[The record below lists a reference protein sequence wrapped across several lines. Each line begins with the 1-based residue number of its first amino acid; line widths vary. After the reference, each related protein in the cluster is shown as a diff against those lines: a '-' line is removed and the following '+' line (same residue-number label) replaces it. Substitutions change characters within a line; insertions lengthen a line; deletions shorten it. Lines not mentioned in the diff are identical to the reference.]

1 MCCGVLR
8 GATGALW
15 ARLMVSLWF
24 GLSIVV
30 ASAHAATGA
39 TTEAKA
45 QAAPTQAIT
54 TLDPDLAQE
63 LTASQTTKRLAA
75 IQALGQSGSAA
86 AGKVLL
92 ALTEANVYVT
102 ADGQVFL
109 KTDPPVNVLTG
120 QVVTE
125 IPEAAKRVRLNNR
138 LRRALQSEVA
148 YAQLFDDQP
157 VTQLQAARQL
167 QSSPDPSRVPIL
179 QRALEASTND
189 DVRREIGVAI
199 AIASL
204 GADDVQTKLDA
215 IAQLGESGRGQFL
228 SDLQALLEPADDGS
242 FNEPESVR
250 VAAATALEKIER
262 QQTIQTWLGN
272 IFFGLSMGSVL
283 LLAALGL
290 AIIFGLM
297 GVINMAH
304 GELLMIGAYSTYLV
318 QSAVQAWWPAGI
330 DFYVLLAIPV
340 AFVITACVG
349 MVLEKTVIRWLY
361 GRPLETLLATWGV
374 SLILIQAVRSIFGA
388 QNVEVANPSWM
399 SGGWQV
405 MGDLVVSYN
414 RIYIFFFALLVVAVL
429 WLVLNHTRIGLFV
442 RAITQNRRMA
452 NCVGVPTERV
462 DMLAFGL
469 GAGIAGLGGVALSQL
484 GNVGPDLGRTYI
496 VDSFMVVVLGGVG
509 QLAGTV
515 IAALGLGA
523 LTKMIEPVSGA
534 VIAKIAILVFII
546 LFIQKRPQGIF
557 APKGRSAEA

>member
-1 MCCGVLR
+1 MR
-8 GATGALW
+8 GRLW
-15 ARLMVSLWF
+15 RWICVGLWVMMASLHVT
-24 GLSIVV
+24 I
-30 ASAHAATGA
+30 HAA
-39 TTEAKA
+39 
-45 QAAPTQAIT
+45 T
-54 TLDPDLAQE
+54 TLDPKLATQ
-63 LTASQTTKRLAA
+63 LTASQTTQRLAA
-75 IQALGQSGSAA
+75 IAALGQAGSPE
-86 AGKVLL
+86 AGKVLQ
-92 ALTEANVYVT
+92 ALTEAKVFVT
-102 ADGQVFL
+102 PDGQVFL
-109 KTDPPVNVLTG
+109 DGDPSVNVLTG
-120 QVVTE
+120 ESVTE
-125 IPEAAKRVRLNNR
+125 IPGSAKRVRLNNR
-138 LRRALQSEVA
+138 LRRAVQTEVA
-148 YAQLFDDQP
+148 YAQLFDDQ
-157 VTQLQAARQL
+157 VANQSQAARQL
-167 QSSPDPSRVPIL
+167 QSRPDPSRLAIL
-179 QRALEASTND
+179 QRALQAADNS
-189 DVRREIGVAI
+189 DVKREIGVAI

-204 GADDVQTKLDA
+204 QVDDVAVKLDA
-215 IAQLGESGRGQFL
+215 IEQLGESGRGQFKT
-228 SDLQALLEPADDGS
+228 ALEQLLAKAGDATVVQ
-242 FNEPESVR
+242 PESVR
-250 VAAATALEKIER
+250 QAATIALEKIET

-272 IFFGLSMGSVL
+272 VFFGLSMGSVL

-340 AFVITACVG
+340 AFLITACVG

-414 RIYIFFFALLVVAVL
+414 RIYIFFFALLVVATL

-523 LTKMIEPVSGA
+523 LNKMIEPVSGA

>member
-1 MCCGVLR
+1 MGSRVLR
-8 GATGALW
+8 WLGALIW
-15 ARLMVSLWF
+15 VWMA
-24 GLSIVV
+24 
-30 ASAHAATGA
+30 AAHA
-39 TTEAKA
+39 TTS
-45 QAAPTQAIT
+45 
-54 TLDPDLAQE
+54 LDAELAGQ
-63 LTASQTTKRLAA
+63 LTASQTTQRLGA
-75 IQALGQSGSAA
+75 IEALGQSGSPQAA
-86 AGKVLL
+86 KVLE
-92 ALTEANVYVT
+92 ALTQANVFVT
-102 ADGQVFL
+102 PQGEVFL
-109 KTDPPVNVLTG
+109 DSEPPVNVLTG
-120 QVVTE
+120 ESVEQ

-138 LRRALQSEVA
+138 LRRAVQIEVA
-148 YAQLFDDQP
+148 YAQLFDARAA
-157 VTQLQAARQL
+157 TQIQAARQL
-167 QSSPDPSRVPIL
+167 QSRPDPARVSIL
-179 QRALEASTND
+179 ERALDASNNPE
-189 DVRREIGVAI
+189 VRNAI
-199 AIASL
+199 ATAVAMASL
-204 GADDVQTKLDA
+204 QSTDVSLKLDA
-215 IAQLGESGRGQFL
+215 IERLGNSGRGQFML
-228 SDLQALLEPADDGS
+228 PLQALLEKNDDGTYQ
-242 FNEPESVR
+242 EPSTVR
-250 VAAATALEKIER
+250 DAATLALDKIER
-262 QQTIQTWLGN
+262 QQTIQNWLGN
-272 IFFGLSMGSVL
+272 VFFGLSMGSVL

-330 DFYVLLAIPV
+330 DFYVLFAIPV

-374 SLILIQAVRSIFGA
+374 SLILIQAVRTIFGA

-399 SGGWQV
+399 SGGWTV

-414 RIYIFFFALLVVAVL
+414 RIYIFFFALLVVGVL
-429 WLVLNHTRIGLFV
+429 WLALNHTRIGLFM

-515 IAALGLGA
+515 IAAFGLG
-523 LTKMIEPVSGA
+523 TINKMIEPISGA

-557 APKGRSAEA
+557 ALKGRSADA

>member
-1 MCCGVLR
+1 MGSRALRWLCACMWVL
-8 GATGALW
+8 
-15 ARLMVSLWF
+15 M
-24 GLSIVV
+24 
-30 ASAHAATGA
+30 ASAHATTSLSPELAAQLTAGQ
-39 TTEAKA
+39 TTE
-45 QAAPTQAIT
+45 
-54 TLDPDLAQE
+54 
-63 LTASQTTKRLAA
+63 RLAA
-75 IQALGQSGSAA
+75 IEALGQAGTPV
-86 AGKVLL
+86 AGKVLQ
-92 ALTEANVYVT
+92 ALTQANVFVT
-102 ADGQVFL
+102 PEGQVFL
-109 KTDPPVNVLTG
+109 KVDPPIDVLTG
-120 QVVTE
+120 ESVTE
-125 IPEAAKRVRLNNR
+125 IPQAAKRVRLNNR
-138 LRRALQSEVA
+138 LRRALQTEVA
-148 YAQLFDDQP
+148 YAQLFDDRPEQ
-157 VTQLQAARQL
+157 QQQAARQL
-167 QSSPDPSRVPIL
+167 QSRADPERLTIL
-179 QRALEASTND
+179 QRALDASVD
-189 DVRREIGVAI
+189 SKAREEIALAI
-199 AIASL
+199 AIASIKSEDL
-204 GADDVQTKLDA
+204 VLKLDA
-215 IAQLGESGRGQFL
+215 IDQLGESGRGQF
-228 SDLQALLEPADDGS
+228 SVALRELLAQDDDGTYA
-242 FNEPESVR
+242 EPESVR
-250 VAAATALEKIER
+250 AAASDALEKIER

-272 IFFGLSMGSVL
+272 VFFGLSMGSVL

-374 SLILIQAVRSIFGA
+374 SLILIQAVRSLFGA

-399 SGGWQV
+399 SGGWTV

-414 RIYIFFFALLVVAVL
+414 RIYIFFFAMLVVAVL

-523 LTKMIEPVSGA
+523 INKMIEPVSGA

>member
-1 MCCGVLR
+1 M
-8 GATGALW
+8 
-15 ARLMVSLWF
+15 
-24 GLSIVV
+24 
-30 ASAHAATGA
+30 ASAHA
-39 TTEAKA
+39 TTS
-45 QAAPTQAIT
+45 
-54 TLDPDLAQE
+54 LDPELAKQ
-63 LTASQTTKRLAA
+63 LTASQISQRLGA
-75 IQALGQSGSAA
+75 IETMGQSGSPQAA
-86 AGKVLL
+86 KVLE
-92 ALTEANVYVT
+92 ALTLANVFVT
-102 ADGQVFL
+102 PQGRVFL
-109 KTDPPVNVLTG
+109 DSKPPIDVLTG
-120 QVVTE
+120 EPVAQ
-125 IPEAAKRVRLNNR
+125 IPEAAERVRLNNR
-138 LRRALQSEVA
+138 LRGALQTEVA
-148 YAQLFDDQP
+148 YALLFAERPD
-157 VTQLQAARQL
+157 TQIQAARQL
-167 QSSPDPSRVPIL
+167 QSRPDATRVFIL
-179 QRALEASTND
+179 QRALDASSNTE
-189 DVRREIGVAI
+189 VRDAI
-199 AIASL
+199 AVSMAIASL
-204 GADDVQTKLDA
+204 QSDDLAMKLDA
-215 IAQLGESGRGQFL
+215 IEQLGDSGRGQFKVA
-228 SDLQALLEPADDGS
+228 LQALLAQSDNGTFDQP
-242 FNEPESVR
+242 PSVR
-250 VAAATALEKIER
+250 DATALALEKIER

-272 IFFGLSMGSVL
+272 LFFGLSMGSVL

-330 DFYVLLAIPV
+330 DFYILFAIPV
-340 AFVITACVG
+340 AFVVTACVG

-414 RIYIFFFALLVVAVL
+414 RIYIFFFALFVVAVL
-429 WLVLNHTRIGLFV
+429 WLALNHTRIGLFM

-462 DMLAFGL
+462 DMFAFGL

-515 IAALGLGA
+515 IAALSLGTINK
-523 LTKMIEPVSGA
+523 LIEPMSGA